1 VKPELTD
8 TKRKRIYLKS
18 TAEFG
23 DEMAHGRGVCLV
35 LAVSLTAFSAGP
47 SIAQV
52 KAKVRI
58 VANVELIRIPVMV
71 FDDKGA
77 VAAGLTKSD
86 FRVVE
91 DGVEQQILYC
101 EREREPVS
109 FVMLDDVSS
118 SMTRKLPFVQEATLS
133 ILDPPDPQNKNQD
146 EFSVFGIESRVRRL
160 VPFTRDQQDLQRRL
174 PLLLT
179 PTNGSTALFDGV
191 YIGVTAAEREAEN
204 ARRAVIII
212 SDGGDNH
219 SRYNLRETKR
229 LLEEADV
236 PVFAVMAGPSFEL
249 PEILQRKQK
258 KAKPSSVP
266 QMKQRPELPNLPIP
280 ISHEDHVGP
289 AERRGPHNLK
299 ILTEV
304 TGGGVFTAHDVEDLP
319 RIVRTISLAVR
330 YRYVLTYKPA
340 GEAVRKADSQNE
352 DADSHKIQIE
362 LYPKEKFKGYGIPYY
377 KHGYRRL
384 PVIVD

>member
-1 VKPELTD
+1 MTD

-133 ILDPPDPQNKNQD
+133 ILDPPDP
-146 EFSVFGIESRVRRL
+146 
-160 VPFTRDQQDLQRRL
+160 
-174 PLLLT
+174 
-179 PTNGSTALFDGV
+179 
-191 YIGVTAAEREAEN
+191 
-204 ARRAVIII
+204 
-212 SDGGDNH
+212 
-219 SRYNLRETKR
+219 
-229 LLEEADV
+229 
-236 PVFAVMAGPSFEL
+236 
-249 PEILQRKQK
+249 
-258 KAKPSSVP
+258 
-266 QMKQRPELPNLPIP
+266 
-280 ISHEDHVGP
+280 
-289 AERRGPHNLK
+289 
-299 ILTEV
+299 
-304 TGGGVFTAHDVEDLP
+304 
-319 RIVRTISLAVR
+319 
-330 YRYVLTYKPA
+330 
-340 GEAVRKADSQNE
+340 
-352 DADSHKIQIE
+352 
-362 LYPKEKFKGYGIPYY
+362 
-377 KHGYRRL
+377 
-384 PVIVD
+384 